1 MSGIAQSTYLIPSER
16 IGAFIGDVQRA
27 GLVQEHVVPKEEEFL
42 FVLRSSKDGLHPCL
56 SFWSA
61 TKEELFRK
69 MDVLWLASQK
79 DIAEQIDSIARKH
92 GAKPQP

>member
-1 MSGIAQSTYLIPSER
+1 MAGVAQSTYLIPNER
-16 IGAFIGDVQRA
+16 IGAFVGDVQRA
-27 GLVQEHVVPKEEEFL
+27 GLLQEHVVPKEEECL
-42 FVLRSSKDGLHPCL
+42 FILRSSKDGLHPCL

-61 TKEELFRK
+61 PKEEAFRK

-79 DIAEQIDSIARKH
+79 EIAEQIDSIARKH